1 MNWSNFGQSLLGL
14 VKRVASNTN
23 FQQAAVGMVTGI
35 SQKLLEAANDPQK
48 IKEIATDLQK
58 GAPALVGAMV
68 KGTPA
73 EKLVDAEIIHRAPG
87 EAGTAEAGAKTPG

>member
-1 MNWSNFGQSLLGL
+1 MNWSNFGASMLGL
-14 VKRVASNTN
+14 VKRVAGNKD
-23 FQQAAVGMVTGI
+23 FQQAATSAVTGI
-35 SQKLLEAANDPQK
+35 AQKLLESANDPNK

-73 EKLVDAEIIHRAPG
+73 EALVDAAIIHR
-87 EAGTAEAGAKTPG
+87 TAEEQQAGAAKS